1 MSTVVPEAVG
11 KATINVLVEISKA
24 LLAKIMTLF
33 FLKNIDGPLLSVGC
47 QEDVEDAEDDE
58 DVEDGAGQDVS
69 EGLFSLIVDVPMV
82 EAPPELLPSLPERF
96 FPTSSRP
103 EAAN

>member
-1 MSTVVPEAVG
+1 
-11 KATINVLVEISKA
+11 
-24 LLAKIMTLF
+24 MTLF

-69 EGLFSLIVDVPMV
+69 EGLFSLIVDH
-82 EAPPELLPSLPERF
+82 S
-96 FPTSSRP
+96 
-103 EAAN
+103 